1 MKHAHDRLLHLV
13 DGRFN
18 RVTGGSGKPVKEYPI
33 TMKGSCCSL
42 TGPLTNLPV
51 RQNLSA
57 AIEQTLQRSFSAAVM
72 VVKIGDLTEIN
83 HWQGYEIGDRVIR
96 TVMGR
101 IEASLEE
108 NDFVGR
114 LGGGHFLV
122 FLNHALGREA
132 VAERV
137 QSLLDAIAEPMQF
150 GAGPLMVNAS
160 AGVSLMPEDAH
171 NADDLLRNA
180 ELALRNARTGR
191 VRLFSEALQA
201 DLAGY
206 AEVRSALVGALERE
220 EFFLVYQPQV
230 CATSGRVF
238 GVEALLRWQ
247 SPALGQVPPDR
258 FIPVAENVGLMPRI
272 GEWVL
277 ARACRQASQWRA
289 EGKPLR
295 VAVNISATQL
305 EDPRFSDR
313 VRSILAE
320 QALPAEWLELEVTE
334 SMLVG
339 DVAECQRALQAIRN
353 AGVKLALDDFG
364 TGYSN
369 LAYLRHFT
377 FDTLKIDR
385 LFTNAITSDSSGD
398 GLVRAIVAM
407 GSELGQDI
415 VAEGVETAEQAEALR
430 KLGCS
435 RMQGYYFSRPVPA
448 GEISVMPGIG
458 AAG

>member
-1 MKHAHDRLLHLV
+1 
-13 DGRFN
+13 
-18 RVTGGSGKPVKEYPI
+18 
-33 TMKGSCCSL
+33 MKGSCCSL

-57 AIEQTLQRSFSAAVM
+57 AVERALQSGHAAAVM
-72 VVKIGDLTEIN
+72 VMKIADLTEIN
-83 HWQGYEIGDRVIR
+83 HWQGYEVGDRVIS

-101 IEASLEE
+101 IEASLQN

-122 FLNHALGREA
+122 FLNHAQGREA
-132 VAERV
+132 LVERAEA
-137 QSLLDAIAEPMQF
+137 LLAAVSEPMQF
-150 GAGPLMVNAS
+150 GAGPLLVNAS
-160 AGVSLMPEDAH
+160 AGVSLMFEDAGSS
-171 NADDLLRNA
+171 DDLLRNA
-180 ELALRNARTGR
+180 ELALRNARRGSAR
-191 VRLFSEALQA
+191 FFSQDLQA
-201 DLAGY
+201 HLAGY
-206 AEVRSALVGALERE
+206 AEVRSALVGALERD
-220 EFFLVYQPQV
+220 EFSLVYQPQV
-230 CATSGRVF
+230 CAASGRVF

-258 FIPVAENVGLMPRI
+258 FIPVAEHVGLMPRL

-277 ARACRQASQWRA
+277 ASACRQARRWRA

-305 EDPRFSDR
+305 DDPRFADR
-313 VRSILAE
+313 VTTILAE
-320 QALPAEWLELEVTE
+320 HLLPPALLELEVTE

-385 LFTNAITSDSSGD
+385 LFTNAITSDSLGD

-407 GSELGQDI
+407 GAELGQEI

-430 KLGCS
+430 QLGCP

-458 AAG
+458 AADEAPSLL